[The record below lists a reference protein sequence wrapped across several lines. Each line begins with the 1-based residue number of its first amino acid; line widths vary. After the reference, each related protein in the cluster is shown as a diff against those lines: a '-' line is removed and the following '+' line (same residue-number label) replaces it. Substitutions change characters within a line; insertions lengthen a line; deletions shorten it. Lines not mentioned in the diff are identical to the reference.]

1 MNKPRLLVA
10 LTVGFLGTMAALYFM
25 ALGDPGPRP
34 APPPPQSDVLAQS
47 SKSATR
53 ARPKKGP
60 PPPRST
66 TPRFS
71 TSGRSSSNLDLD
83 DEGESWAPNEHRIE
97 GRVLAER
104 SKPVPG
110 VRVTYRTDGKRR
122 TTKTDLDGKF
132 KITAR
137 GNKVTLQAERKDG
150 LFTVRSKSVEV
161 SGEGGEWEVD
171 LVLEA
176 VRHGGLG
183 VNVAKHRDGLRIGN
197 VVAGGPASTIG
208 LTKGDIILE
217 AGGTTLAGW
226 GTRRASDL
234 LIGPEGSTQTILIR
248 HSGGEEALYTFNRQ
262 HLAK

>member
-10 LTVGFLGTMAALYFM
+10 LTVGFLGAMAALYFT
-25 ALGDPGPRP
+25 ALGDPSPQP
-34 APPPPQSDVLAQS
+34 PPPPPQSDVLAQS
-47 SKSATR
+47 TQSASR

-60 PPPRST
+60 PPPRIT

-71 TSGRSSSNLDLD
+71 TSGRSSSNLGLD
-83 DEGESWAPNEHRIE
+83 DEGETWAPNEHRIE

-104 SKPVPG
+104 SEPVPG

-122 TTKTDLDGKF
+122 TTKTDKDGKF

-150 LFTVRSKSVEV
+150 LFTVRSKPVEV
-161 SGEGGEWEVD
+161 SGKGGEWEVD

-197 VVAGGPASTIG
+197 VVAGGPASAIG

-217 AGGTTLAGW
+217 AGGTTIAGFN
-226 GTRRASDL
+226 TQQASDL
-234 LIGPEGSTQTILIR
+234 LIGPEGSTQTVLIR
-248 HSGGEEALYTFNRQ
+248 HRDGDEAVYTFVRQ